1 MLAHTLDIGGST
13 EAGRCPSAERPGLA
27 MPDEEDRGVPAR
39 RIGLEQEF
47 FLVDQTGALCDRADL
62 FLRRCR
68 EVADAAGPDPRS
80 FKAECVKSLV
90 EIATPPSCDL
100 STLADHYLSTLG
112 LALEVGSELGLALYP
127 LGTYPLAIRPEVRDE
142 PGYWV
147 QARTIGPD
155 RFLHAGR
162 CAGTHLHL
170 ELPAGTVWPDVKASL
185 GAPVPQQRELLG
197 LYNLATALDP
207 ALVAL
212 TRACPFY
219 EGRTGGYAARTV
231 HYRGMMGLPGLYTNL
246 QEVGALSAYATRVE
260 DLIAQQSERY
270 RVWFAAMDA
279 MGVDSRLFAST
290 SGNLHRASWNPIRL
304 NYHGTVEIRS
314 MDANV
319 PGVIL
324 AVCALVCGAVDRIR
338 RERLTVR
345 PSRQVRTLELD
356 GDTLLVPPFSYVSGE
371 LLGAAVTDGVSD
383 ARIETYLDSFVGFA
397 RPHVEEPD
405 LLQALGCAGSGYKT
419 TECEILRSFP
429 SFEATVSRE
438 QGLRLVQRSCRQLR
452 EQVLSLRR
460 RHHRARYDGGYERR
474 VPEVRQRP
482 ILALEK
488 PRVVPREGRDFRDGG
503 ER

>member
-13 EAGRCPSAERPGLA
+13 EADHRPLVERSGFAISAEEG
-27 MPDEEDRGVPAR
+27 RGVPVR

-47 FLVDQTGALCDRADL
+47 FLVDRTGALSERADL

-68 EVADAAGPDPRS
+68 EAADAAGLDRRS
-80 FKAECVKSLV
+80 FKAECVKSFV
-90 EIATPPSCDL
+90 EITTPPSSDL
-100 STLADHYLSTLG
+100 MTLANDYLSNLG
-112 LALEVGSELGLALYP
+112 LALEVGSELGLELYP
-127 LGTYPLAIRPEVRDE
+127 LGTYPLAISPEIRDN
-142 PGYWV
+142 PSSRV
-147 QARTIGPD
+147 QASTIGPD

-185 GAPVPQQRELLG
+185 GASVPQQQELLD

-231 HYRGMMGLPGLYTNL
+231 HYRGMLGLPGLYTNL
-246 QEVGALSAYATRVE
+246 QEVGALSAYATQVE

-279 MGVDSRLFAST
+279 MGVDGRLFAST
-290 SGNLHRASWNPIRL
+290 SGNLHRASWNPVRL

-314 MDANV
+314 MDANF
-319 PGVIL
+319 PEVIL
-324 AVCALVCGAVDRIR
+324 AACALICGAVDRVR

-356 GDTLLVPPFSYVSGE
+356 GDALLVPPFSYLNGE
-371 LLGAAVTDGVSD
+371 LLSAAVTDGVLD
-383 ARIETYLDSFVGFA
+383 ERIKTYLDSFVSFA
-397 RPHVEEPD
+397 RSHVEEPD
-405 LLQALGCAGSGYKT
+405 LLRALECAGSGYKT
-419 TECEILRSFP
+419 TEGEVLRSLP
-429 SFEATVSRE
+429 SFEATISRE
-438 QGLRLVQRSCRQLR
+438 QGLGLVQRSCRQLR

-460 RHHRARYDGGYERR
+460 RHHGARHDGGYEKRMPD
-474 VPEVRQRP
+474 VCQHP
-482 ILALEK
+482 ILVLEK
-488 PRVVPREGRDFRDGG
+488 PMMVFEECTDLSDGG
-503 ER
+503 EQ

>member
-1 MLAHTLDIGGST
+1 MFAHMLDIGGST
-13 EAGRCPSAERPGLA
+13 EADHGPSVERPGFA
-27 MPDEEDRGVPAR
+27 ISAEKSRGVPVR

-47 FLVDQTGALCDRADL
+47 FLVDWTGALCDRADL

-68 EVADAAGPDPRS
+68 EVAGAAGLDRRS
-80 FKAECVKSLV
+80 FGAECVKSLV
-90 EIATPPSCDL
+90 EITTPPSCDL
-100 STLADHYLSTLG
+100 MTLADDYLSNLG
-112 LALEVGSELGLALYP
+112 LALEVGSELGLELYP
-127 LGTYPLAIRPEVRDE
+127 LGTYPLAIRPEVRDDS
-142 PGYWV
+142 GSRV

-170 ELPAGTVWPDVKASL
+170 ELPAGTVWPDLKASL
-185 GAPVPQQRELLG
+185 GASVPQQQELLD

-207 ALVAL
+207 ALAAL

-231 HYRGMMGLPGLYTNL
+231 HYRGMLGLPGLYTNL
-246 QEVGALSAYATRVE
+246 QEVGALSAYATQVE
-260 DLIAQQSERY
+260 DLIAQQRERY

-279 MGVDSRLFAST
+279 MGVDGRLFAST

-314 MDANV
+314 MDANLPEV
-319 PGVIL
+319 VL
-324 AVCALVCGAVDRIR
+324 AVCALICGAVDRVR

-356 GDTLLVPPFSYVSGE
+356 GDALLVPPFSYLSGE
-371 LLGAAVTDGVSD
+371 LLSAAVTDGVLD
-383 ARIETYLDSFVGFA
+383 ERIKTYLDSFVSFA
-397 RPHVEEPD
+397 RSHVEEPD
-405 LLQALGCAGSGYKT
+405 LLRALECAGSGYKT
-419 TECEILRSFP
+419 TEGEVLRSLP
-429 SFEATVSRE
+429 SFEATISRE
-438 QGLRLVQRSCRQLR
+438 QGLGLVQQSCRQLR

-460 RHHRARYDGGYERR
+460 RHHGARHDGGYEGR

-482 ILALEK
+482 ILILEK
-488 PRVVPREGRDFRDGG
+488 PMVVLEECTDLSDGG
-503 ER
+503 EQ